1 MKKKIAMLVICMV
14 TSASMLACT
23 KPAESQDTDT
33 TEVTEEQ
40 IQSEESTEKEDS
52 SSSAPEYAFSSVE
65 AEGYDYFE
73 GSVQCLEITDD
84 NHSELK
90 SAIDDYFSDIVEN
103 FNVGIE
109 DMNEEAKQQNEEMG
123 EDEYEMK
130 YSDNIT
136 VDIKRCDNKVLSFI
150 LNDYVY
156 MGGAHGGGSFTGVSF
171 DVETG
176 KQIALDDLGDAN
188 SIRDTSKEY
197 ILNTI
202 ATSSDEAKA
211 SLFDDDVINYKD
223 TIDELFS
230 NGNQPEFYLDTLGIT
245 FIFQQYDIAPY
256 AAGMISFTVP
266 YSEYEEIAD
275 GYTASDDLSYAIKLS
290 EAGFNSSVDIDGD
303 GELENISV
311 VNTWDEETDSNYY
324 ILRVG
329 DDGLKEETGN
339 GSWITG
345 YFVHNDEG
353 NFVLIVNDGISVDLY
368 EVSNGIDA
376 KGHMDTSLYV
386 KEVTDSGF
394 TLGEKTYDDSNVVTW
409 SNEEQ
414 FGFDF

>member
-1 MKKKIAMLVICMV
+1 MKKRMAMLVICIV

-23 KPAESQDTDT
+23 KPAESQDADT

-40 IQSEESTEKEDS
+40 TQSEESTEKEDS

-176 KQIALDDLGDAN
+176 KQI
-188 SIRDTSKEY
+188 T
-197 ILNTI
+197 
-202 ATSSDEAKA
+202 
-211 SLFDDDVINYKD
+211 
-223 TIDELFS
+223 
-230 NGNQPEFYLDTLGIT
+230 
-245 FIFQQYDIAPY
+245 
-256 AAGMISFTVP
+256 
-266 YSEYEEIAD
+266 
-275 GYTASDDLSYAIKLS
+275 
-290 EAGFNSSVDIDGD
+290 
-303 GELENISV
+303 
-311 VNTWDEETDSNYY
+311 
-324 ILRVG
+324 
-329 DDGLKEETGN
+329 
-339 GSWITG
+339 
-345 YFVHNDEG
+345 
-353 NFVLIVNDGISVDLY
+353 
-368 EVSNGIDA
+368 
-376 KGHMDTSLYV
+376 
-386 KEVTDSGF
+386 
-394 TLGEKTYDDSNVVTW
+394 
-409 SNEEQ
+409 
-414 FGFDF
+414 